1 MNHKLNKMTKP
12 SFKRM
17 TISAVSLLVLTAGA
31 QFSYADVAAQ
41 PEKTASVPAA
51 PATAAL
57 QTAVKVTTKAF
68 NEKTDN
74 YTATLQ
80 IPVISGLLDKNYQAQ
95 LNNIISRQAMADFAV
110 LRNKLMK
117 MPFPLQKTPMPDMS
131 LILTM

>member
-1 MNHKLNKMTKP
+1 MNHKLDKMTNP

-17 TISAVSLLVLTAGA
+17 TIGAASLLLLTAGA

-41 PEKTASVPAA
+41 PETASVPAA

-68 NEKTDN
+68 NENTDN

-80 IPVISGLLDKNYQAQ
+80 IPVISGLLDTNYQAK
-95 LNNIISRQAMADFAV
+95 LNNMLSRQTIRISLL
-110 LRNKLMK
+110 LRNKPMK
-117 MPFPLQKTPMPDMS
+117 RQHPLKRTLLPDMS

>member
-1 MNHKLNKMTKP
+1 MNHKLDKMTNP

-17 TISAVSLLVLTAGA
+17 TIGAASLLLLTAGA

-41 PEKTASVPAA
+41 PGKTASVPAA

-68 NEKTDN
+68 NENTDN

-80 IPVISGLLDKNYQAQ
+80 IPVISGLLDTNYQAK
-95 LNNIISRQAMADFAV
+95 LNNMLSRQAMKDFAAIKKQA
-110 LRNKLMK
+110 NEEAA
-117 MPFPLQKTPMPDMS
+117 S
-131 LILTM
+131 LKKGPYCRI